1 MKTFDSYKEAVCKYL
16 NIDLYTEISD
26 ELSELLYEKLIEKI
40 NKIKTTKNKTQW
52 NIQKKI

>member
-1 MKTFDSYKEAVCKYL
+1 MKTMRIYKEAVCKYL
-16 NIDLYTEISD
+16 NIDLDTEISD